1 MSALLNA
8 SRIGLLFFSA
18 AAFYA
23 VWYIFMHNGS
33 TDQLEH
39 VLKVGPRTL
48 PGTQEPIKT
57 VYTGIPA
64 IDKQLT
70 ILVMVFWEQVDGSS
84 PSNSLFCFHFAM
96 QTACGWGLLMIESLR
111 RGHRWRM
118 ISL

>member
-33 TDQLEH
+33 TDQLGH

-48 PGTQEPIKT
+48 PGTQELIKT

-96 QTACGWGLLMIESLR
+96 QTACGWGLLVIESMR